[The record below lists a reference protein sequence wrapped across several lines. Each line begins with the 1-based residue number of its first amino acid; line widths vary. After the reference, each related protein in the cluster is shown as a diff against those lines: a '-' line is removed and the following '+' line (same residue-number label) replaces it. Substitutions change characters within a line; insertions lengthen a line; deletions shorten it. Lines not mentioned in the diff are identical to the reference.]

1 MKYILAID
9 QGTTS
14 SRAILFDKK
23 ANIVAS
29 SQLEISS
36 ITNKSG
42 WVEQDPLELVESV
55 RQVIIGVLNKANIS
69 AKDIEAVGITN
80 QRETTILWDKK
91 TGKPVNKAIV
101 WQSRQSE
108 KICKEWIKLGYND
121 KVLEK
126 TGLIINPYFSA
137 SKIKWILENT
147 KGLEDKLNKGE
158 ILFGTVDT
166 YLIWNL
172 SKGKLH
178 ITDYTNAS
186 RTMLF
191 NIKELKWDE
200 ELLEKFCIPK
210 SILPKVVPSSG
221 NLGKLEILGEEVNLG
236 AIAGDQSAALFGQ
249 CCFDLGDVKNT
260 YGTGCFA
267 LMNTGSEVITSKN
280 GLLSTIAWH
289 IDGKTTYALEGSV
302 FVAGAAVQWLRDS
315 MKFFKTSAMSYDLAL
330 NAKHQ
335 EEIFL
340 VPAFTGLGAPYWDNE
355 VRGAIFGITKDTS
368 REDLTSATLDAIAY
382 QVKDV
387 ITLMEKEARIKL
399 HHLKVDGGAC
409 ENDYL
414 MQFQSNILPAT
425 IYRPKIIESTALG
438 VAYMAGLASGY
449 FKSVEEITKL
459 HQIERVFTNKMNEK
473 KRQELYQKWLTAV
486 KAARM
491 FK

>member
-368 REDLTSATLDAIAY
+368 REDITSATLDAIAY

-387 ITLMEKEARIKL
+387 ITLMEKEAKIQL
-399 HHLKVDGGAC
+399 HNLKVDGGAC

>member
-108 KICKEWIKLGYND
+108 KICKEWIEKGYND

-147 KGLEDKLNKGE
+147 KGLEDKLSKGE

-191 NIKELKWDE
+191 NIKELKWDD
-200 ELLEKFCIPK
+200 ELLEKFALPK

-221 NLGKLEILGEEVNLG
+221 NLGKIEILGEEVNLR

-249 CCFDLGDVKNT
+249 CCFDLG
-260 YGTGCFA
+260 
-267 LMNTGSEVITSKN
+267 
-280 GLLSTIAWH
+280 LSLIH
-289 IDGKTTYALEGSV
+289 I
-302 FVAGAAVQWLRDS
+302 
-315 MKFFKTSAMSYDLAL
+315 
-330 NAKHQ
+330 
-335 EEIFL
+335 
-340 VPAFTGLGAPYWDNE
+340 
-355 VRGAIFGITKDTS
+355 
-368 REDLTSATLDAIAY
+368 
-382 QVKDV
+382 
-387 ITLMEKEARIKL
+387 
-399 HHLKVDGGAC
+399 
-409 ENDYL
+409 
-414 MQFQSNILPAT
+414 
-425 IYRPKIIESTALG
+425 
-438 VAYMAGLASGY
+438 
-449 FKSVEEITKL
+449 
-459 HQIERVFTNKMNEK
+459 
-473 KRQELYQKWLTAV
+473 
-486 KAARM
+486 
-491 FK
+491 

>member
-108 KICKEWIKLGYND
+108 KICKEWIEKGYND

-191 NIKELKWDE
+191 NIKELKWDD
-200 ELLEKFCIPK
+200 ELLEKFALPK

-221 NLGKLEILGEEVNLG
+221 NLGKIEILGEEVNLR

-368 REDLTSATLDAIAY
+368 REDITSATLDAIAY

-387 ITLMEKEARIKL
+387 IGLMEKEAKIQL
-399 HHLKVDGGAC
+399 HNLKVDGGAC

-449 FKSVEEITKL
+449 FKSIEEITKL

-473 KRQELYQKWLTAV
+473 KRKELYQKWLTAV

>member
-108 KICKEWIKLGYND
+108 KICKEWIEKGYND

-147 KGLEDKLNKGE
+147 KGLEDKLSKGE

-221 NLGKLEILGEEVNLG
+221 NLGKLEILGEEVNLR

-368 REDLTSATLDAIAY
+368 REDITSATLDAIAY

-387 ITLMEKEARIKL
+387 IGLMEKEAKIQL
-399 HHLKVDGGAC
+399 HNLKVDGGAC

-449 FKSVEEITKL
+449 FKGIEEITKL

-473 KRQELYQKWLTAV
+473 KRKELYQKWLTAV

>member
-1 MKYILAID
+1 
-9 QGTTS
+9 
-14 SRAILFDKK
+14 
-23 ANIVAS
+23 
-29 SQLEISS
+29 
-36 ITNKSG
+36 
-42 WVEQDPLELVESV
+42 
-55 RQVIIGVLNKANIS
+55 
-69 AKDIEAVGITN
+69 
-80 QRETTILWDKK
+80 
-91 TGKPVNKAIV
+91 
-101 WQSRQSE
+101 
-108 KICKEWIKLGYND
+108 
-121 KVLEK
+121 
-126 TGLIINPYFSA
+126 
-137 SKIKWILENT
+137 
-147 KGLEDKLNKGE
+147 
-158 ILFGTVDT
+158 
-166 YLIWNL
+166 
-172 SKGKLH
+172 
-178 ITDYTNAS
+178 
-186 RTMLF
+186 
-191 NIKELKWDE
+191 
-200 ELLEKFCIPK
+200 
-210 SILPKVVPSSG
+210 
-221 NLGKLEILGEEVNLG
+221 
-236 AIAGDQSAALFGQ
+236 
-249 CCFDLGDVKNT
+249 
-260 YGTGCFA
+260 
-267 LMNTGSEVITSKN
+267 MNTGSEVITSKN

-368 REDLTSATLDAIAY
+368 REDITSATLDAIAY

-387 ITLMEKEARIKL
+387 IGLMEKEAKIQL
-399 HHLKVDGGAC
+399 HNLKVDGGAC

-449 FKSVEEITKL
+449 FKGIEEITKL

-473 KRQELYQKWLTAV
+473 KRKELYQKWLTAV

>member
-108 KICKEWIKLGYND
+108 KICKEWIEKGYND

-368 REDLTSATLDAIAY
+368 REDITSATLDAIAY
-382 QVKDV
+382 QVKD
-387 ITLMEKEARIKL
+387 IIGLMEKEAKIQL
-399 HHLKVDGGAC
+399 HNLKVDGGAC

>member
-80 QRETTILWDKK
+80 QRETTILWNKK

-368 REDLTSATLDAIAY
+368 REDITSATLDAIAY

-387 ITLMEKEARIKL
+387 ITLMEKEAKIQL
-399 HHLKVDGGAC
+399 HNLKVDGGAC

>member
-9 QGTTS
+9 QGMTS

-29 SQLEISS
+29 SQLEIAS

-42 WVEQDPLELVESV
+42 WVEQDPLEIIESV
-55 RQVIIGVLNKANIS
+55 RQVIIGVLNKANIKVS
-69 AKDIEAVGITN
+69 DIDSIGITD

-108 KICKEWIKLGYND
+108 AICNKWIQEGYND
-121 KVLEK
+121 LVKEK

-137 SKIKWILENT
+137 SKIKWIIENT
-147 KGLEDKLNKGE
+147 KGLKERCEKEE

-191 NIKELKWDE
+191 NINELKWDQ
-200 ELLEKFCIPK
+200 ELLEMFKIPK

-221 NLGKLEILGEEVNLG
+221 ALGKLEILGKEVNLS

-267 LMNTGSEVITSKN
+267 LMNTGSNVITSKN

-315 MKFFKTSAMSYDLAL
+315 MRFFKTSAMSYDLAL

-335 EEIFL
+335 EEVFL
-340 VPAFTGLGAPYWDNE
+340 VPAFTGLGAPYWDND

-387 ITLMEKEARIKL
+387 IGLMEKEAKLKL
-399 HHLKVDGGAC
+399 HHLKVDGGAS

-414 MQFQSNILPAT
+414 MQFQANILPAT

-438 VAYMAGLASGY
+438 IAYLAGLASGY
-449 FKSVEEITKL
+449 FKGIDEITKL
-459 HQIERVFTNKMNEK
+459 HQIERVFTNKMNDEK
-473 KRQELYQKWLTAV
+473 REELYRKWLTAV
-486 KAARM
+486 KAARV

>member
-80 QRETTILWDKK
+80 QRETTILWNKK

-108 KICKEWIKLGYND
+108 KICKEWIEKGYND

-368 REDLTSATLDAIAY
+368 REDITSATLDAIAY

-387 ITLMEKEARIKL
+387 ITLMEKEAKIQL
-399 HHLKVDGGAC
+399 HNLKVDGGAC

>member
-1 MKYILAID
+1 M
-9 QGTTS
+9 
-14 SRAILFDKK
+14 R
-23 ANIVAS
+23 
-29 SQLEISS
+29 
-36 ITNKSG
+36 
-42 WVEQDPLELVESV
+42 
-55 RQVIIGVLNKANIS
+55 
-69 AKDIEAVGITN
+69 
-80 QRETTILWDKK
+80 
-91 TGKPVNKAIV
+91 
-101 WQSRQSE
+101 
-108 KICKEWIKLGYND
+108 
-121 KVLEK
+121 
-126 TGLIINPYFSA
+126 
-137 SKIKWILENT
+137 
-147 KGLEDKLNKGE
+147 
-158 ILFGTVDT
+158 
-166 YLIWNL
+166 
-172 SKGKLH
+172 
-178 ITDYTNAS
+178 
-186 RTMLF
+186 
-191 NIKELKWDE
+191 
-200 ELLEKFCIPK
+200 
-210 SILPKVVPSSG
+210 
-221 NLGKLEILGEEVNLG
+221 

-368 REDLTSATLDAIAY
+368 REDITSATLDAIAY

-387 ITLMEKEARIKL
+387 IGLMEKEAKIQL
-399 HHLKVDGGAC
+399 HNLKVDGGAC

-449 FKSVEEITKL
+449 FKSIEEITKL

-473 KRQELYQKWLTAV
+473 KRKELYQKWLTAV

>member
-368 REDLTSATLDAIAY
+368 KEDITSATLDAIAY

-387 ITLMEKEARIKL
+387 ITLMEKEAKIQL
-399 HHLKVDGGAC
+399 HNLKVDGGAC

>member
-108 KICKEWIKLGYND
+108 KICKEWIEKGYND

-368 REDLTSATLDAIAY
+368 REDITSATLDAIAY

-387 ITLMEKEARIKL
+387 ITLMEKEAKIQL
-399 HHLKVDGGAC
+399 HNLKVDGGAC

>member
-29 SQLEISS
+29 SQLEIAS

-42 WVEQDPLELVESV
+42 WVEQDPLEIIESV
-55 RQVIIGVLNKANIS
+55 RQVIIGVLNKANIKVS
-69 AKDIEAVGITN
+69 DIDSIGITN

-108 KICKEWIKLGYND
+108 AICNKWIQEGYND
-121 KVLEK
+121 LVKEK

-137 SKIKWILENT
+137 SKIKWIIENT
-147 KGLEDKLNKGE
+147 KGLKERCEKEE

-191 NIKELKWDE
+191 NINELKWDQ
-200 ELLEKFCIPK
+200 ELLEMFKIPK

-221 NLGKLEILGEEVNLG
+221 ALGKLEILGKEVNLS

-267 LMNTGSEVITSKN
+267 LMNTGSNVITSKN

-289 IDGKTTYALEGSV
+289 IDGKTTYALE
-302 FVAGAAVQWLRDS
+302 
-315 MKFFKTSAMSYDLAL
+315 
-330 NAKHQ
+330 
-335 EEIFL
+335 EIGRAH
-340 VPAFTGLGAPYWDNE
+340 V
-355 VRGAIFGITKDTS
+355 
-368 REDLTSATLDAIAY
+368 
-382 QVKDV
+382 
-387 ITLMEKEARIKL
+387 
-399 HHLKVDGGAC
+399 
-409 ENDYL
+409 
-414 MQFQSNILPAT
+414 
-425 IYRPKIIESTALG
+425 
-438 VAYMAGLASGY
+438 
-449 FKSVEEITKL
+449 
-459 HQIERVFTNKMNEK
+459 
-473 KRQELYQKWLTAV
+473 
-486 KAARM
+486 
-491 FK
+491 

>member
-108 KICKEWIKLGYND
+108 KICKEWIEKGYND

-191 NIKELKWDE
+191 NIKELKWDD
-200 ELLEKFCIPK
+200 ELLEKFALPK

-221 NLGKLEILGEEVNLG
+221 NLGKIEILGEEVNLR

-368 REDLTSATLDAIAY
+368 REDITSATLDAIAY

-387 ITLMEKEARIKL
+387 IGLMEKEAKIQL
-399 HHLKVDGGAC
+399 HNLKVDGGAC

>member
-368 REDLTSATLDAIAY
+368 REDITSATLDAIAY

-387 ITLMEKEARIKL
+387 IGLMEKEAKIQL
-399 HHLKVDGGAC
+399 HNLKVDGGAC

>member
-80 QRETTILWDKK
+80 QRETTILWNKK

-200 ELLEKFCIPK
+200 ELLEKFALPK

-368 REDLTSATLDAIAY
+368 REDITSATLDAIAY

-387 ITLMEKEARIKL
+387 ITLMEKEAKIQL
-399 HHLKVDGGAC
+399 HNLKVDGGAC